1 MVNRNLVKLLHD
13 PAHLADSCIRRIGF
27 LLPDKLFLSLRF
39 RCLMGKW
46 IDWKNPKTFTEK
58 IQWLKIYNRKPEY
71 TTMVDKYAVKQY
83 VADRIGDEYIIPTLG
98 VWDKTEDIDWD
109 SLPDQFVLKTTH
121 GGGSGGVVICQD
133 KSKLDKSA
141 AVTKLN
147 ESMRSDI
154 YSNLREWPYKNVP
167 KRIIAEKFMAPVK
180 ETVLTDLPD
189 YKFFCFNGE
198 PKYCQV
204 IRNRHIKET
213 IDFYDMDWNHQEFV
227 GLNPMAGNGSTP
239 VDRPEHLEEMIEVC
253 KKLSKDI
260 PFVRVDLYVID
271 NKEYFGELTFYP
283 ASGVG
288 HFAPEEWNSYLGKML
303 TLPELEKKACI
314 VGGVNI

>member
-1 MVNRNLVKLLHD
+1 MKILHFCSSLLKR
-13 PAHLADSCIRRIGF
+13 LYF
-27 LLPDKLFLSLRF
+27 LFPDKLYLTLLYR
-39 RCLMGKW
+39 LEMGHW
-46 IDWKNPKTFTEK
+46 IDWKSPKTFTEK
-58 IQWLKIYNRKPEY
+58 IQWLKVYNRKPEY

-133 KSKLDKSA
+133 KSNLDKSA

-204 IRNRHIKET
+204 IRDRHFKET

-227 GLNPMAGNGSTP
+227 GLNPMAGNGSIP

-271 NKEYFGELTFYP
+271 NKEYFGELTLYP

-288 HFAPEEWNSYLGKML
+288 HFSPEEWDAIFGGWL
-303 TLPELEKKACI
+303 TLP
-314 VGGVNI
+314 